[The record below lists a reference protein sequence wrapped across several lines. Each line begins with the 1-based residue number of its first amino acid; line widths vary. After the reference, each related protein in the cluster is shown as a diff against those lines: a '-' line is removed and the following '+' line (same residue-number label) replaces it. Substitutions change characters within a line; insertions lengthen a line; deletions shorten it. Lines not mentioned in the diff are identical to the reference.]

1 MCIKVLKN
9 IIVLRYLYYKN
20 KVGGHNGKKMAVR
33 SKLVKA
39 FLNTKNN

>member
-9 IIVLRYLYYKN
+9 IIVLRYFHYKN

-33 SKLVKA
+33 TKLVKV
-39 FLNTKNN
+39 FLKHKNN